1 MTSGGSTFRD
11 WLGRTEEVNPRSWLV
26 GLVVALLGWQ
36 VSLQAP
42 VYGLDPSWWSGLYM
56 ASHEKM
62 RFGTEIVFTYGP
74 LGILREPW
82 LFYPGLLSL
91 IPFLYKAALFTGFCI
106 ALVAVLRRRIGW
118 LFAALAALL
127 LLLLLRQIELAVAIS
142 MLVSILIIE
151 RSPDD
156 RVMPFLAIG
165 GGLLAGIEMLGKLSA
180 GPVVAVVLLLGLI
193 GAHARMRD
201 LIAYGAALVVSMGA
215 FWLVTGQ
222 SLGDLPDFVSNSF
235 QIVSGYG
242 DAMTLYDQSP
252 VINLVFVVVVAL
264 ATIVWTLEGRYED
277 RRADLAAGAITLVIT
292 FAFYKQAVIR
302 SDGLHLSTFFALVA
316 LIWVAVPPR
325 QRMLPL
331 SLAGFAFFA
340 ITAALY
346 ANSVTPGPG
355 FNPVANLG
363 SFLSETRTA
372 FDTGRQE
379 EEIAESRDELRSR
392 YGLGPRLRAEL
403 GERPASVEP
412 WEVMAAW
419 AYELDWSPAPVFQN
433 YSAYTSELDQLNAGV
448 ISSDSG
454 PERILRHFGRN
465 PDYPERG
472 IDQRLLAWDPPA
484 QAVATFCHFRPVGAS
499 FEWQVLARTGNRCG
513 PMVPAGSVDSS
524 FGQSVAVPPP
534 GPGEVVL
541 VRIHGAGVH
550 GLERLRSLVFRPK
563 ERRVQ
568 AGRGS
573 YRLVPGTAGDGL
585 MLRAGPGVPDASG
598 RFSQVPRIR
607 RLELTGTSGD
617 LRFDFFRMKVRPWRS
632 APRAAVRLPTQ

>member
-1 MTSGGSTFRD
+1 
-11 WLGRTEEVNPRSWLV
+11 
-26 GLVVALLGWQ
+26 
-36 VSLQAP
+36 
-42 VYGLDPSWWSGLYM
+42 
-56 ASHEKM
+56 
-62 RFGTEIVFTYGP
+62 
-74 LGILREPW
+74 
-82 LFYPGLLSL
+82 
-91 IPFLYKAALFTGFCI
+91 
-106 ALVAVLRRRIGW
+106 
-118 LFAALAALL
+118 
-127 LLLLLRQIELAVAIS
+127 
-142 MLVSILIIE
+142 
-151 RSPDD
+151 
-156 RVMPFLAIG
+156 
-165 GGLLAGIEMLGKLSA
+165 
-180 GPVVAVVLLLGLI
+180 
-193 GAHARMRD
+193 
-201 LIAYGAALVVSMGA
+201 
-215 FWLVTGQ
+215 
-222 SLGDLPDFVSNSF
+222 
-235 QIVSGYG
+235 
-242 DAMTLYDQSP
+242 
-252 VINLVFVVVVAL
+252 
-264 ATIVWTLEGRYED
+264 
-277 RRADLAAGAITLVIT
+277 
-292 FAFYKQAVIR
+292 
-302 SDGLHLSTFFALVA
+302 
-316 LIWVAVPPR
+316 
-325 QRMLPL
+325 
-331 SLAGFAFFA
+331 
-340 ITAALY
+340 
-346 ANSVTPGPG
+346 
-355 FNPVANLG
+355 
-363 SFLSETRTA
+363 
-372 FDTGRQE
+372 
-379 EEIAESRDELRSR
+379 
-392 YGLGPRLRAEL
+392 
-403 GERPASVEP
+403 
-412 WEVMAAW
+412 MAAW

-484 QAVATFCHFRPVGAS
+484 QAVATFCHFRPVATS

-524 FGQSVAVPPP
+524 FGQSVTVPPP